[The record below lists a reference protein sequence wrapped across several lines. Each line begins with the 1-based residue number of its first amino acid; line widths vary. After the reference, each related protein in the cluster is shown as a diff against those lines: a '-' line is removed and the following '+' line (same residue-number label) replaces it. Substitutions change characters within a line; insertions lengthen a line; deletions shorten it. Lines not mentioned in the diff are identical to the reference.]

1 MSMIHNRA
9 LTMAQGAVILCISS
23 DIAEAV
29 ADKLEIWNYRVVSP
43 ERFIPDGKY
52 DEVMLVE
59 GTLEKLSR
67 HDRFMAELKLKT
79 LASYAI
85 VSPQGLNVQHV
96 AGKRALGTAP
106 KDPHED
112 EIEKHLDH
120 FRAVALGLSQKESD
134 ALAALKFNEMSA
146 CKGSCIRC
154 KTCHAVNR
162 ATDKFA
168 AMSREDRLKILIDK
182 HPAAV
187 ETYGGGRRHVFTDR
201 D

>member
-29 ADKLEIWNYRVVSP
+29 AGKLEIWNYRVVSP

-96 AGKRALGTAP
+96 AGKRALGSAP
-106 KDPHED
+106 KGDHED

-120 FRAVALGLSQKESD
+120 FRSAALDLSRRESD

-146 CKGSCIRC
+146 CKGTCVSC
-154 KTCHAVNR
+154 KTCHAINR
-162 ATDKFA
+162 ATDKFV

-182 HPAAV
+182 RPAAAKV
-187 ETYGGGRRHVFTDR
+187 YAGRRRHVFTDR